1 MDNSFVYETFE
12 IGEDGSLML
21 VINKSDI
28 QVVAKREKTV
38 IIPNDIQLTYPL
50 QFKVEDL
57 VSDPEVEEAIVKI
70 KKTKKSKNKETT
82 TPKPYTTKS
91 PNKFFIYR
99 KAWVEEFKV
108 KGYQYSMT
116 DISGFIAERW
126 RREPDATKAVFIDM
140 AEKAKMLHRERY
152 GGVRKI
158 RNKPRKEKKSK
169 INNKVNKNYNN
180 KINTNSHQDY
190 YYRSG
195 NNSPITNNNC
205 DAYTFPYYTSDITAQ
220 YQQPFLNYNMS
231 YNDTST
237 SSIASS
243 PLLSYGDVSPGRS
256 SENETT
262 SYLELCPSGHDGSL
276 MLLVE

>member
-12 IGEDGSLML
+12 MGEDGSLIL

-140 AEKAKMLHRERY
+140 AEKAK
-152 GGVRKI
+152 I
-158 RNKPRKEKKSK
+158 SD
-169 INNKVNKNYNN
+169 NNNN
-180 KINTNSHQDY
+180 LSG
-190 YYRSG
+190 SG